1 MKKYRK
7 QEEQKTTLQK
17 MGHPLKKNTLTY
29 TIKNHTVQK
38 VIDDN
43 LIEEA
48 FDSACF
54 SHKRLVFE
62 TGITRHIHVRHIP
75 KRCITLH
82 CNVQ

>member
-7 QEEQKTTLQK
+7 QKEQNLTLQK
-17 MGHPLKKNTLTY
+17 MRHPLKKNALTY

-48 FDSACF
+48 FASACF

-75 KRCITLH
+75 KRSITLH

>member
-7 QEEQKTTLQK
+7 QEEQKSTLQK

-38 VIDDN
+38 VIDYN
-43 LIEEA
+43 LIEESFA
-48 FDSACF
+48 SESF
-54 SHKRLVFE
+54 SHKRLVFD
-62 TGITRHIHVRHIP
+62 TGITKHIHVRHIP

>member
-38 VIDDN
+38 VIDYN

-48 FDSACF
+48 FASESF
-54 SHKRLVFE
+54 SHKRLVFD
-62 TGITRHIHVRHIP
+62 TGITKHIHVRHIP

>member
-7 QEEQKTTLQK
+7 QEEQKSTLQK

-29 TIKNHTVQK
+29 TIKNHTMQK
-38 VIDDN
+38 VIDYN

-48 FDSACF
+48 FASESF
-54 SHKRLVFE
+54 SHKRLVFD
-62 TGITRHIHVRHIP
+62 TGITKHIHVRHIP

>member
-7 QEEQKTTLQK
+7 QEEQKSTLQK

-75 KRCITLH
+75 KRSITLH

>member
-38 VIDDN
+38 VIDYN

-48 FDSACF
+48 FASECF

-62 TGITRHIHVRHIP
+62 TGITRHIHSRYIP
-75 KRCITLH
+75 KRSITLH

>member
-7 QEEQKTTLQK
+7 QEKQKSTLQK

-38 VIDDN
+38 VIDYN

-48 FDSACF
+48 FASESF
-54 SHKRLVFE
+54 SHKRLVFD
-62 TGITRHIHVRHIP
+62 TGITKHIHVRHIP

>member
-48 FDSACF
+48 FASACF

-75 KRCITLH
+75 KHSITLH

>member
-7 QEEQKTTLQK
+7 QEEQKSTLQK

-38 VIDDN
+38 VIDYN

-48 FDSACF
+48 FASESF
-54 SHKRLVFE
+54 SHKRLVFD
-62 TGITRHIHVRHIP
+62 TVITKHIHVRHIP

>member
-7 QEEQKTTLQK
+7 QEEQKTTSQK

-48 FDSACF
+48 FASACF

-75 KRCITLH
+75 KRSITLH

>member
-48 FDSACF
+48 FASACF

-75 KRCITLH
+75 KRSITLH

>member
-7 QEEQKTTLQK
+7 QEEQKSTLQK

-29 TIKNHTVQK
+29 TIKNHTMQK
-38 VIDDN
+38 VIDYN

-48 FDSACF
+48 FASESF
-54 SHKRLVFE
+54 SHKRLVFD
-62 TGITRHIHVRHIP
+62 TGITKHIHVRHIP
-75 KRCITLH
+75 KRYITLH

>member
-7 QEEQKTTLQK
+7 QKEQNLTLQK
-17 MGHPLKKNTLTY
+17 MGHPLKKNALTY

-43 LIEEA
+43 LIEETFA
-48 FDSACF
+48 SACF

-75 KRCITLH
+75 KRSITLH

>member
-7 QEEQKTTLQK
+7 QEEQKSTLQK

-38 VIDDN
+38 VIDYN

-48 FDSACF
+48 FASESF
-54 SHKRLVFE
+54 SHKRLVFD
-62 TGITRHIHVRHIP
+62 TGITKHIHVRHIP

>member
-48 FDSACF
+48 FTSACF
-54 SHKRLVFE
+54 SHKRLVFDI
-62 TGITRHIHVRHIP
+62 GITRHIHGRHIP
-75 KRCITLH
+75 KRSITLH

>member
-7 QEEQKTTLQK
+7 QKEQNLTLQK
-17 MGHPLKKNTLTY
+17 MGHPLKKNALTY

-38 VIDDN
+38 VIDYN

-48 FDSACF
+48 FASACF
-54 SHKRLVFE
+54 SHKLLVFDY
-62 TGITRHIHVRHIP
+62 GITRHIHVRHIP
-75 KRCITLH
+75 KRSITLH

>member
-75 KRCITLH
+75 KRSITLH